1 MLLDTFA
8 LLPLRL
14 EAPPAAKR
22 KSERRRM
29 QRERQREK
37 QAQAAASSSSRLAIE
52 DGDIEDGDRHGDT
65 EEEACRHCSLLLALF
80 GDDAPPLC
88 VARRSSSIGAASS
101 SRSSCVS
108 P

>member
-1 MLLDTFA
+1 
-8 LLPLRL
+8 
-14 EAPPAAKR
+14 
-22 KSERRRM
+22 M
-29 QRERQREK
+29 QRLRKRAK
-37 QAQAAASSSSRLAIE
+37 DALAAASSSSRLLAIE
-52 DGDIEDGDRHGDT
+52 DGNLAIEDGNIEDGDT
-65 EEEACRHCSLLLALF
+65 EEEACRHCSLLLAL

>member
-1 MLLDTFA
+1 
-8 LLPLRL
+8 
-14 EAPPAAKR
+14 
-22 KSERRRM
+22 M
-29 QRERQREK
+29 QRERKRAK
-37 QAQAAASSSSRLAIE
+37 DAQAAASSSSRLLAIE
-52 DGDIEDGDRHGDT
+52 DVNLAIEDVINIEDGDT
-65 EEEACRHCSLLLALF
+65 EEEACRHCSLLLAL